1 MSRQPRH
8 RILIGPNG
16 ETYHP
21 TLKAPASIDVEE
33 DCKKLRAAMKGL
45 GTDEATLIDILG
57 HRNLDQRMEIYGQY
71 KSLFGKDLMKELH
84 SELSGHFRSAM
95 KMLLM
100 EPEYICARALYKAM
114 KGAGTKESVIVEVLC
129 TATNNEIRAI
139 KSAYLKVLSDEGQK
153 DASRTL
159 ESDIEDDLSGCLKHL
174 CIALL
179 QADRDELSESQV
191 QQVLKQGVRSVVN
204 MELVQKDIEELY
216 DAGTGRLGTDE
227 STFIRILVKRSVWH
241 LYMVNKRYE
250 EQYGKSLMKAIE
262 SETSGDFESALKLT
276 LFTCL
281 SRPQAYAALLHD
293 CMAGLGTRDETLI
306 RIIVSRCEVSIRIR
320 RETYLVQS
328 ISPHFILGL
337 VCYLEVV

>member
-1 MSRQPRH
+1 MSRQLHH

-21 TLKAPASIDVEE
+21 TLKAPASFNAEE

-45 GTDEATLIDILG
+45 GKLYFVRL
-57 HRNLDQRMEIYGQY
+57 
-71 KSLFGKDLMKELH
+71 KLMLN
-84 SELSGHFRSAM
+84 SCVPYTS
-95 KMLLM
+95 
-100 EPEYICARALYKAM
+100 
-114 KGAGTKESVIVEVLC
+114 
-129 TATNNEIRAI
+129 
-139 KSAYLKVLSDEGQK
+139 

-262 SETSGDFESALKLT
+262 SETSGDFENALKLT

-281 SRPQAYAALLHD
+281 SRPQAYAALLYD
-293 CMAGLGTRDETLI
+293 CMAGAGTQDETLM
-306 RIIVSRCEVSIRIR
+306 RIIVSRCEIDLGDISKAFEAMTEKTLEHWVRGDTSGDYRKILLTLMGVS
-320 RETYLVQS
+320 E
-328 ISPHFILGL
+328 
-337 VCYLEVV
+337 E